1 MRPTYVECTCWRART
16 PEGKSH
22 PAAWLTAH
30 DRIAVTAADGSR
42 VEGRPA
48 GMLWYTSEEGHAE
61 APGLCIDLDDGSE
74 IDVPVAEIETVAPL
88 ETTDRGAATWM
99 VAEALVQPSEIPEEG
114 LEVEVIVG
122 EHEVV
127 EVSVKRRRMSCDSM
141 TPPEPRIVFTLVD
154 TSELP
159 RG

>member
-1 MRPTYVECTCWRART
+1 MRPAYDECTCWRANT
-16 PEGKSH
+16 PEGESH

-30 DRIAVTAADGSR
+30 DRIAVTAVDGYH

-48 GMLWYTSEEGHAE
+48 GMLWYRSEDGRAP
-61 APGLCIDLDDGSE
+61 APGLCIDIDDGSE
-74 IDVPVAEIETVAPL
+74 IDLPVADIETVTPL
-88 ETTDRGAATWM
+88 ETTDRGAATRM
-99 VAEALVQPSEIPEEG
+99 VAQALANPSEIPEEG

-127 EVSVKRRRMSCDSM
+127 EVRVARRHVPCNSM

-154 TSELP
+154 TGEPP
-159 RG
+159 RA